1 MAKTLIIGGGGFI
14 GGHLAQALVRDGEQV
29 DIIDNF
35 SRAVRDPF
43 FQELEKL
50 ENVNIIDVDIS
61 SLGSTSLLSYDYK
74 YIYQFAAILG
84 VQHVLQRPYEV
95 LLKNVLIQTKA
106 IELAKQQ
113 KALQRFIFSS
123 TSEIY
128 AGSLKHMGMPIPTP
142 ENVPIAL
149 TELDHPRTSYML
161 SKIYGE
167 AMCQH
172 SGLPFTIVRPH
183 NLYGPRMGMAHV
195 LPELM
200 KKALP
205 LPQKGKLEVA
215 SVNHRRAFCYID
227 DAIKIMR
234 ELVSNTKAVCGTYN
248 LGNQKQEITI
258 GKFASLVLEAIDRS
272 DLEIIFLPET
282 PGSPE
287 RRCPDMTLT
296 HKVIGKFNF
305 IDLKEGINETYK
317 WYAKNVFSKG
327 GVSAI

>member
-14 GGHLAQALVRDGEQV
+14 GGHLAKALVRDGEQV

-43 FQELEKL
+43 FQEIEKS
-50 ENVNIIDVDIS
+50 ENVNIIDVDMS
-61 SLGSTSLLSYDYK
+61 TLDSTSQLSCDYK
-74 YIYQFAAILG
+74 VIYQLAAILG
-84 VQHVLQRPYEV
+84 VRHVLQRPYEV
-95 LLKNVLIQTKA
+95 LHKNVLIQTKA

-128 AGSLKHMGMPIPTP
+128 AGSLKHMDMPIPTP

-149 TELDHPRTSYML
+149 TQLDHPRTSYML

-167 AMCQH
+167 AMCQQ

-200 KKALP
+200 KKALS

-227 DAIKIMR
+227 DAVKIMR
-234 ELVSNTKAVCGTYN
+234 KLVSNTKAICGTYN

-258 GKFASLVLEAIDRS
+258 GKFASLVLGAIDRS
-272 DLEIIFLPET
+272 DLEIVFLPET

-296 HKVIGKFNF
+296 NKVVGKFNF
-305 IDLKEGINETYK
+305 IGLQEGINETYK

>member
-14 GGHLAQALVRDGEQV
+14 GGHLAKALVRDGEQV

-43 FQELEKL
+43 FQEIEKS
-50 ENVNIIDVDIS
+50 ENVNIIDVDMS
-61 SLGSTSLLSYDYK
+61 TLDSTSQLSCDYK
-74 YIYQFAAILG
+74 VIYQLAAILG
-84 VQHVLQRPYEV
+84 VRHVLQRPYEV
-95 LLKNVLIQTKA
+95 LHKNVLIQTKA

-128 AGSLKHMGMPIPTP
+128 AGSLKHMDMPIPTP

-149 TELDHPRTSYML
+149 TQLDHPRTSYML

-167 AMCQH
+167 AMCQQ

-200 KKALP
+200 KKALS

-227 DAIKIMR
+227 DAVKIMR
-234 ELVSNTKAVCGTYN
+234 KLVSNAKAICGTYN

-258 GKFASLVLEAIDRS
+258 GKFASLVLGAIDRS
-272 DLEIIFLPET
+272 DLEIVFLPET

-287 RRCPDMTLT
+287 RRCPDMKLT
-296 HKVIGKFNF
+296 NKVVGKFNF
-305 IDLKEGINETYK
+305 IGLQEGINETYK